1 MISKLKTKKQDLK
14 KKWNL
19 KNPYYK
25 KSSQK
30 SRKMCNKCVD
40 CSRRT
45 TNSQYFYEKILN
57 FTNSQG
63 DKYQNNLHK
72 LKCVLYLLLWRV
84 SSEVKEDKGHF
95 NALQV
100 KCKRFQPFLES
111 TLITFIAFLNI
122 NTVQWEILFQRL
134 HLTEIRAPVTQPR
147 IAALFLETKTQE
159 KR

>member
-1 MISKLKTKKQDLK
+1 MISELKTKKK
-14 KKWNL
+14 KIWKKWNL
-19 KNPYYK
+19 KIHIIK
-25 KSSQK
+25 KLTK
-30 SRKMCNKCVD
+30 SRQMCNICVD

-95 NALQV
+95 NSLQV
-100 KCKRFQPFLES
+100 KCKQFQPFLES

-159 KR
+159 ER

>member
-1 MISKLKTKKQDLK
+1 MISELKTKKIW

-19 KNPYYK
+19 KIHIIK
-25 KSSQK
+25 KLTK
-30 SRKMCNKCVD
+30 SRQMCNICVD

-111 TLITFIAFLNI
+111 TLIIFIAFLNI

-159 KR
+159 ER